1 VPHDRVSRFDVAG
14 LGKPERTSQGF
25 LRIPAFLTRAG
36 VLEYKRADGT
46 VVRELRPPD
55 EVFHA
60 RSLSTLSAAP
70 VTDLHPTA
78 MISPSNVRELA
89 IGHVSDSVKPS
100 GELVEATV
108 TVQHAD
114 AIAAVERGERR
125 ELSCGYQ
132 CRIDATPGTYRG
144 ERYDQVQRDIVYNHV
159 ALGPRNW
166 GRAGRDVALRVDS
179 ATNNTNNTSGTSVVI
194 PGAVAADVFRLDS
207 HDALSFAVDDRPK
220 TPPAGD
226 RKMDPELVTLRVDG
240 LDVQL
245 PKQAAQIIE
254 KAIATRDDGLKTA
267 KAKHD
272 ELQGR
277 FDANQAELAKTKT
290 ERDEARDPKRLD
302 AAVNTRAALVDHAR
316 RVLPAETKLDG
327 LANRAIQEAVLKH
340 LHADLELKDKSDEYV
355 GARFD
360 HAMTVAPSAARNAA
374 LDEARRVTGSSSTTR
389 AERRDSAPYVPPWRR
404 PLSISKD
411 KD

>member
-1 VPHDRVSRFDVAG
+1 MPHERVSRFDVAG
-14 LGKPERTSQGF
+14 IGKPERTSQGF
-25 LRIPAFLTRAG
+25 LRIPAALTRVG
-36 VLEYKRADGT
+36 VLEYRRADGT
-46 VVRELRPPD
+46 VIRELRSPD
-55 EVFHA
+55 EVFRA
-60 RSLSTLSAAP
+60 QSLATLSAAP

-78 MISPSNVRELA
+78 MVTPSNVRELA

-100 GELVEATV
+100 GDLVEATV

-114 AIAAVERGERR
+114 AIAAVEKGERR

-179 ATNNTNNTSGTSVVI
+179 ALGGPGTTVTNNTAGTTVYAPAPEI
-194 PGAVAADVFRLDS
+194 FRLDAA
-207 HDALSFAVDDRPK
+207 DALSVAVDRPSH
-220 TPPAGD
+220 GD

-240 LDVQL
+240 LDVQVS
-245 PKQAAQIIE
+245 KQAAQILE
-254 KAIATRDDGLKTA
+254 KAFATRDGDLKTA
-267 KAKHD
+267 KAKLD

-277 FDANQAELAKTKT
+277 FDASQVELAKTKT
-290 ERDEARDPKRLD
+290 ERDAALDPKRLD
-302 AAVNTRAALVDHAR
+302 AAANTRAALVDHAR
-316 RVLPAETKLDG
+316 RILPAETKLDG

-340 LHADLELKDKSDEYV
+340 LVSDLDLKDKSDEYV

-360 HAMTVAPSAARNAA
+360 QAMITAPSAARNDA
-374 LDEARRVTGSSSTTR
+374 LNEARRVTAGPSSTPR